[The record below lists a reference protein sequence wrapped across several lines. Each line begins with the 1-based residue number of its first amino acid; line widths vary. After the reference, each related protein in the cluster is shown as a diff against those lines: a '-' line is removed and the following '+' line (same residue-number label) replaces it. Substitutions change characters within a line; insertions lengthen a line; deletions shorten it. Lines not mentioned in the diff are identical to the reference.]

1 MGDSLFF
8 EHLLND
14 EPIVS
19 LLHAV
24 QPMDGLSFWHG
35 KTQQQKTFD
44 FDRHGAP
51 DVRYCLAWAENKCCL
66 EDAKRNLTLDQLAAI
81 HA

>member
-1 MGDSLFF
+1 MGDYLFF

-24 QPMDGLSFWHG
+24 QPMDGLSFKHG
-35 KTQQQKTFD
+35 ITQQQKTFD
-44 FDRHGAP
+44 FDTAEP
-51 DVRYCLAWAENKCCL
+51 DVRECLAWADSESCPQ
-66 EDAKRNLTLDQLAAI
+66 DAKRKLTLDQLAAI